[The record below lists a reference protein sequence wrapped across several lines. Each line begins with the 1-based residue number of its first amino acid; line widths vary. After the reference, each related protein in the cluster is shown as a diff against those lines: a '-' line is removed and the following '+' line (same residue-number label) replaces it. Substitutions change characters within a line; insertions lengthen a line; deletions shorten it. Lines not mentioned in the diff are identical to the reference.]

1 MNFTA
6 RPDPVY
12 ASMQD
17 WMQQWSDLETRLHVL
32 LLSPQREPDF
42 PAQLNALHLRMT
54 QWLEADADSTLYW
67 LFQLAASSTVAYSA
81 SHAMICCAL
90 CHLVA
95 PSLSLTAAQQQSLA
109 MAALTM
115 NIAMTR
121 LQDDLATQASSPTAS
136 QRESIDTHAARSA
149 QWLRELGITDP
160 DWLNVVEQH
169 HDAQASACLLT
180 RTLMATDRYAAMI
193 SPRETRPGKCITDSA
208 RHVIMR
214 SGDSVDDVG
223 RALLQTVGI
232 CPPGTFVRLNDGRVA
247 VVLRRSAQPGEPWVA
262 SVLDATEHPVPE
274 PELINTAVDG
284 FGIEA
289 ALVTQSVR
297 ARLNHPRLLQLSRM
311 VLAQGT

>member
-6 RPDPVY
+6 QPDPVY
-12 ASMQD
+12 ANMQD

-32 LLSPQREPDF
+32 LLSPQRSPDF
-42 PAQLNALHLRMT
+42 PAQLDNLHQRIT
-54 QWLEADADSTLYW
+54 QLLAADADSTLYW

-81 SHAMICCAL
+81 SHAMICSAL

-95 PSLSLTAAQQQSLA
+95 PALGLHGGQQHSLA

-121 LQDDLATQASSPTAS
+121 LQDDLATQSSAPTAS

-149 QWLRELGITDP
+149 QWLRELGIVDA
-160 DWLNVVEQH
+160 DWLSVVEQH
-169 HDAQASACLLT
+169 HDASSSPSLLT
-180 RTLMATDRYAAMI
+180 RTLMATDRYAALI

-208 RHVIMR
+208 RHVIVR
-214 SGDSVDDVG
+214 SGDTIDDVG
-223 RALLQTVGI
+223 QALLQTVGI

-247 VVLRRSAQPGEPWVA
+247 VVLRRSGRPGEPWVA
-262 SVLDATEHPVPE
+262 SVLDANQHPVPE
-274 PELINTAVDG
+274 PELINTAEDG
-284 FGIEA
+284 RGIEA

-311 VLAQGT
+311 ALAHGG

>member
-1 MNFTA
+1 MNFSA
-6 RPDPVY
+6 QPDPVY
-12 ASMQD
+12 ANMQD

-32 LLSPQREPDF
+32 LLSPQRHPDF
-42 PAQLNALHLRMT
+42 PAQLDALHQRMT
-54 QWLEADADSTLYW
+54 QWLAADADSTLYW

-81 SHAMICCAL
+81 SHAMICSAL

-95 PSLSLTAAQQQSLA
+95 PALALNDAQQHSLA

-121 LQDDLATQASSPTAS
+121 LQDDLATQSSAPTAS
-136 QRESIDTHAARSA
+136 QRENIDTHAARSA
-149 QWLRELGITDP
+149 QWLRELGVTDME
-160 DWLNVVEQH
+160 WLSIVEQH
-169 HDAQASACLLT
+169 HDSSTSSNLLT
-180 RTLMATDRYAAMI
+180 RTLMATDRYAALI

-208 RHVIMR
+208 RHVVVR
-214 SGDSVDDVG
+214 SGDTIDDIG

-247 VVLRRSAQPGEPWVA
+247 VVLRRSGQPGEPWVA
-262 SVLDATEHPVPE
+262 SVLDASEHPVPE
-274 PELINTAVDG
+274 PELINSADDG
-284 FGIEA
+284 LGIEA

-311 VLAQGT
+311 ALAQGS